1 MSHFI
6 PRPRRALANFPFPLA
21 GPAYRRHRTPRGGRA
36 HQRFQAGD
44 QGRIMGLEGFAPAP
58 RPPNPPVIRTLWRM
72 MVTQLV
78 TPAADRPFP
87 QARGLGHRLQPA
99 VPQFEGFAGRPAAPS
114 SLIEIRLKA
123 GELSSEDF
131 DNASVYHVINVVQID
146 EIGQLFIYDDMS
158 VLHRIF
164 SPLVS

>member
-1 MSHFI
+1 
-6 PRPRRALANFPFPLA
+6 
-21 GPAYRRHRTPRGGRA
+21 
-36 HQRFQAGD
+36 
-44 QGRIMGLEGFAPAP
+44 MGLERVAPAS
-58 RPPNPPVIRTLWRM
+58 RPPNPLVIRTLWRM

-146 EIGQLFIYDDMS
+146 EIGQLFIYDDIRRNEACASAPRRVEARWSGGVWGLRGSGSAVGVAGASTGHLGRLRCTIMKSQMS
-158 VLHRIF
+158 ANRT
-164 SPLVS
+164 S

>member
-1 MSHFI
+1 MV
-6 PRPRRALANFPFPLA
+6 
-21 GPAYRRHRTPRGGRA
+21 
-36 HQRFQAGD
+36 
-44 QGRIMGLEGFAPAP
+44 LERVAPAS
-58 RPPNPPVIRTLWRM
+58 RPPHPLVIRTLWRM

-131 DNASVYHVINVVQID
+131 DNARVYHVINVVQID
-146 EIGQLFIYDDMS
+146 EIGQLFIFDDF
-158 VLHRIF
+158 LPERILG
-164 SPLVS
+164 SASTWDMAIT

>member
-1 MSHFI
+1 
-6 PRPRRALANFPFPLA
+6 
-21 GPAYRRHRTPRGGRA
+21 
-36 HQRFQAGD
+36 
-44 QGRIMGLEGFAPAP
+44 
-58 RPPNPPVIRTLWRM
+58 

-146 EIGQLFIYDDMS
+146 EIGQLFIYDDYVEAIAHLRQGLALLETLPETPECTQHKVEMHI
-158 VLHRIF
+158 VLGA
-164 SPLVS
+164 S

>member
-1 MSHFI
+1 MGS
-6 PRPRRALANFPFPLA
+6 PRI
-21 GPAYRRHRTPRGGRA
+21 RGA
-36 HQRFQAGD
+36 PQLS
-44 QGRIMGLEGFAPAP
+44 QGGTKGGFVGWAGFAPPP

-123 GELSSEDF
+123 GGLSSEDF
-131 DNASVYHVINVVQID
+131 DKAPVHYFTH
-146 EIGQLFIYDDMS
+146 
-158 VLHRIF
+158 
-164 SPLVS
+164 

>member
-1 MSHFI
+1 
-6 PRPRRALANFPFPLA
+6 
-21 GPAYRRHRTPRGGRA
+21 
-36 HQRFQAGD
+36 
-44 QGRIMGLEGFAPAP
+44 MGLERVAPAS

-146 EIGQLFIYDDMS
+146 EIGQLFIYDDDHQMAA
-158 VLHRIF
+158 VAFLGGFVRAVHR
-164 SPLVS
+164 

>member
-1 MSHFI
+1 
-6 PRPRRALANFPFPLA
+6 
-21 GPAYRRHRTPRGGRA
+21 
-36 HQRFQAGD
+36 
-44 QGRIMGLEGFAPAP
+44 MGLERVAPAS

-146 EIGQLFIYDDMS
+146 EIGQLFIYDDLLDAGADLAFVKDWLGHANIQNTTIYARLTTATLDS
-158 VLHRIF
+158 TARKVFASHR
-164 SPLVS
+164 VV

>member
-1 MSHFI
+1 
-6 PRPRRALANFPFPLA
+6 
-21 GPAYRRHRTPRGGRA
+21 
-36 HQRFQAGD
+36 
-44 QGRIMGLEGFAPAP
+44 MGLERVAPAS

-146 EIGQLFIYDDMS
+146 EIGQLFIYDDRRTK
-158 VLHRIF
+158 HGF
-164 SPLVS
+164 SNNWTQETSRWPSTPSRFAPFGAPCAARFGYQERR

>member
-1 MSHFI
+1 
-6 PRPRRALANFPFPLA
+6 
-21 GPAYRRHRTPRGGRA
+21 
-36 HQRFQAGD
+36 
-44 QGRIMGLEGFAPAP
+44 MGLERVAPAS
-58 RPPNPPVIRTLWRM
+58 RPPHPLVIRTLWRM

-146 EIGQLFIYDDMS
+146 EIGQLFIYDDIDIIGDKCILA
-158 VLHRIF
+158 VC
-164 SPLVS
+164 